1 MKPGLIKR
9 DCFFVGMG
17 MGIVLPALL
26 LGLLLGI
33 NWLSQSVFA
42 TQLTNKLHYLYLL
55 SMTANLLPMRY
66 YLAKLNYEKTGMGL
80 LLITI
85 AGVVGYFYLFG
96 VGE

>member
-1 MKPGLIKR
+1 MRPGLMKR

-26 LGLLLGI
+26 LAILLGLD
-33 NWLSQSVFA
+33 WLLMTTFN
-42 TQLTNKLHYLYLL
+42 TQLTRHMHYLYLL
-55 SMTANLLPMRY
+55 SMAANLLPLRY

-80 LLITI
+80 LLMTI
-85 AGVVGYFYLFG
+85 AGVIGYFYLFG

>member
-9 DCFFVGMG
+9 DCFFVGLG
-17 MGIVLPALL
+17 MGILLP
-26 LGLLLGI
+26 GLLLSLLMGI
-33 NWLSQSVFA
+33 YWSLQTLFEIH
-42 TQLTNKLHYLYLL
+42 LTSKFHYLYLL
-55 SMTANLLPMRY
+55 SMASNLFPMRY

-85 AGVVGYFYLFG
+85 AGVVGYFYMFG